1 MDYHPIQEEGVSGNV
16 YSPLMHQH
24 LALCVDY
31 DEQMQVG
38 HLDCRWT
45 LPLRSGHI
53 LAFHIL
59 CSQYS

>member
-31 DEQMQVG
+31 DEQV
-38 HLDCRWT
+38 
-45 LPLRSGHI
+45 
-53 LAFHIL
+53 A
-59 CSQYS
+59 